1 MYIEMDVEFANDDY
15 DRLETD
21 AAFDM
26 GLAPGLVKAYR
37 MRMQGLRSASDERD
51 LYAIKSWRFEKLK
64 GNRKHQCSIRLND
77 QFRLVLEIQNSSEG
91 KHLRIMQIED
101 YH

>member
-1 MYIEMDVEFANDDY
+1 MNVEFADDDY

-21 AAFDM
+21 ATFEM
-26 GLAPGLVKAYR
+26 GLAPAIVKAYR
-37 MRMQGLRSASDERD
+37 QRMQGLRAALDERD
-51 LYAIKSWRFEKLK
+51 LYSVKSWRFERLK

-77 QFRLVLEIQNSSEG
+77 QFRLVLELVKDDNG
-91 KHLRIMQIED
+91 KRLIIVGIED